1 MNTIVIESNV
11 PIPTHAIG
19 RTKGSGQWEF
29 VKNLAVG
36 QSFLA
41 PYKKGPAITS
51 FAKHLG
57 VKVTTRRASPT
68 ECRVWRVE

>member
-1 MNTIVIESNV
+1 MSTIVIESNV
-11 PIPTHAIG
+11 PIPTKG
-19 RTKGSGQWEF
+19 RAKGSGQWEF
-29 VKNLAVG
+29 VKNLTVG

-51 FAKHLG
+51 HAKLVG
-57 VKVTTRRASPT
+57 IKVTTRKASPT

>member
-11 PIPTHAIG
+11 PIPSKG
-19 RTKGSGQWEF
+19 RAKGSGQWEF
-29 VKNLAVG
+29 IKTLAVG

-41 PYKKGPAITS
+41 PYKKGAAITA
-51 FAKHLG
+51 FAKYLG
-57 VKVTTRRASPT
+57 VKVITRRASPT